1 MDPGDPERVFC
12 AFNDWREKGSFRY
25 PEVYFSASH
34 DGGKTWSSNVR
45 VNDVTTYYQQ
55 VASRTIG
62 VDEYGTIYVEWLNS
76 DFAVPTEARISCSH
90 DEGNSFSPSVRVNER
105 IYGIGTYPSL
115 AVHAEGGIA
124 STWMDYR
131 NENWD
136 IFFSFSEDGGKT
148 WCEPN
153 VRVDDESSGRAAY
166 CPVVSLTP
174 SGDAC
179 VAWQDYR
186 AVTCYDIYFSRG
198 EYPWNA
204 EIVLDGREEM

>member
-1 MDPGDPERVFC
+1 MELKSKPKLAVYTTIILLVGMIFVPMMTNSMAARALVFSINVK
-12 AFNDWREKGSFRY
+12 ANDDS
-25 PEVYFSASH
+25 
-34 DGGKTWSSNVR
+34 
-45 VNDVTTYYQQ
+45 
-55 VASRTIG
+55 
-62 VDEYGTIYVEWLNS
+62 
-76 DFAVPTEARISCSH
+76 
-90 DEGNSFSPSVRVNER
+90 GNSIQNAPVIAV
-105 IYGIGTYPSL
+105 GTP
-115 AVHAEGGIA
+115 GFCIA
-124 STWMDYR
+124 WDDYR
-131 NENWD
+131 NGLDAD
-136 IFFSFSEDGGKT
+136 IYFARSTDGGLT
-148 WCEPN
+148 FNSN